1 LEGNEAG
8 FLGEITS
15 CERIMRVTVSVG
27 IQHAGEKMKE
37 GVFQKRIESFE
48 RKMTY
53 FFLGRDIE
61 WVKRMTKKDRKC
73 GISN

>member
-1 LEGNEAG
+1 MEGNEAG

-15 CERIMRVTVSVG
+15 CERIMRVTVLVG
-27 IQHAGEKMKE
+27 IQHAGEKMEE

-48 RKMTY
+48 RKMM
-53 FFLGRDIE
+53 FFFFGRDIE
-61 WVKRMTKKDRKC
+61 WVKIMTTKDRKC